1 MGWIHNGPS
10 PGALQDDWVFP
21 SPRNETGHVSESAGF
36 YDEISQKSGT
46 RFWFHGLCN
55 TFITVAE
62 RELMLMFLPT
72 ELLLNHIRLQDVTV
86 NYVADWS
93 VEQLREPAQRVADRI
108 DQLMRG
114 A

>member
-1 MGWIHNGPS
+1 
-10 PGALQDDWVFP
+10 
-21 SPRNETGHVSESAGF
+21 
-36 YDEISQKSGT
+36 
-46 RFWFHGLCN
+46 
-55 TFITVAE
+55 
-62 RELMLMFLPT
+62 MLMFLPT